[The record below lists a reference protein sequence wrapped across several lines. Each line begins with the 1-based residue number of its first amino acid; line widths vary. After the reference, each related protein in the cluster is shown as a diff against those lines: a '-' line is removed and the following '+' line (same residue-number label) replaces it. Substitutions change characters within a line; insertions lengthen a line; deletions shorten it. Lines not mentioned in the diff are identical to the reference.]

1 MINFNSI
8 FKQRKIIL
16 LVLASLIVVEFFS
29 FLSYYFSILNLI
41 IFSIIVLLFL
51 VLAVYK
57 IEWSFYIL
65 LAELFSNS
73 MGYAFYLESGGFKL
87 SLRIALWLVI
97 IAVWLA
103 KFLLE
108 IFKNKK
114 EVWFKYKKIPYFK
127 NWIYLFFFI
136 ALGLVI
142 GIIKNGFSDAFFDFN
157 AWLYFALIF
166 PLWHIVSGNDKDI
179 FIKNVVSIFLG
190 AILFLIFKS
199 FLFLFLFSHNLEP
212 LIADLYYWTRR
223 YYLGEITAMGGGF
236 YRVFLQSQ
244 IYILIAF
251 LISISAWIFTK
262 NKKAKIYLLAF
273 LSLLNL
279 ILILSFSRSF
289 WLAGFLTLILMFV
302 VLWSKFGF
310 RKMLNSF
317 LITLLSF
324 VIGFSLVLGI
334 VKFPWP
340 NSEVKFNLDSLSERA
355 NVRAEESAISSRWTL
370 LEILRDDISDN
381 FLLGRGFG
389 ARVEY
394 KSSDPRVLEQ
404 TADGVYSTYA
414 FEWGWLDI
422 WLKLGILGILSYGLL
437 VYLFIKDF
445 WQKFKSKNNFIYL
458 GLGLSILSL
467 VVVNFFTPYLN
478 HPLGIGFLIL
488 AVIFW
493 LKENSKPFESE
504 H

>member
-1 MINFNSI
+1 MINFDSI

-16 LVLASLIVVEFFS
+16 LILASFVLLEAFS
-29 FLSYYFSILNLI
+29 FLSYYFSVINLI
-41 IFSIIVLLFL
+41 IFSFVVLLALFL
-51 VLAVYK
+51 AIYK

-73 MGYAFYLESGGFKL
+73 MGYIFYLESGGFKL

-108 IFKNKK
+108 IFNNKK
-114 EVWFKYKKIPYFK
+114 EVWLRYKKIPYFR
-127 NWIYLFFFI
+127 NWLYLFLFI
-136 ALGLVI
+136 ALGLIV

-166 PLWHIVSGNDKDI
+166 PLWHIVSDNNKDV
-179 FIKNVVSIFLG
+179 FVKNVVSIFLG

-199 FLFLFLFSHNLEP
+199 FLFLFLFSHSLEP

-223 YYLGEITAMGGGF
+223 YYLGEITAMSGGF

-244 IYILIAF
+244 IYILIAL
-251 LISISAWIFTK
+251 LISISAWVFTK

-273 LSLLNL
+273 LSLLSSV
-279 ILILSFSRSF
+279 LILSFSRSF
-289 WLAGFLTLILMFV
+289 WLAGILALALLFV

-310 RKMLNSF
+310 RRMFNSF
-317 LITLLSF
+317 LVTLFSF
-324 VIGFSLVLGI
+324 IIGFSLVLGV

-355 NVRAEESAISSRWTL
+355 NVRVEESAISSRWAL
-370 LEILRDDISDN
+370 LDILRSDISNN

-422 WLKLGILGILSYGLL
+422 WLKLGFLGILAYGLL
-437 VYLFIKDF
+437 IYLFIKDF
-445 WQKFKSKNNFIYL
+445 WQKFKREDNFIYL
-458 GLGLSILSL
+458 GLILSVASL

-478 HPLGIGFLIL
+478 HPLGIGFLL
-488 AVIFW
+488 VITLFW
-493 LKENSKPFESE
+493 SKNIFKSSENER
-504 H
+504 